1 MTAQRDSAVNLEI
14 SQESKNIAELS
25 RKDNITMQRVALATA
40 RDSAAMRIIAAVTI
54 LFLPA
59 TFVAVRKGVALEF
72 ER

>member
-25 RKDNITMQRVALATA
+25 RQDNISMQRIAVATA
-40 RDSAAMRIIAAVTI
+40 RDSAAVRIIAAVTI

-59 TFVAVRKGVALEF
+59 TFVAVR